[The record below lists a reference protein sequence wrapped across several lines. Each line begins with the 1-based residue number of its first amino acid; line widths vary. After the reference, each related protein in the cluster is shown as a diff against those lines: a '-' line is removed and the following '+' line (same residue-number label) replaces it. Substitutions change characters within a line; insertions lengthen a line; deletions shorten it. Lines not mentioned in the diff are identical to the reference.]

1 VSLPHLLVVD
11 DSEAIVAYETA
22 ALSSDYLVTSATNG
36 REALD
41 KLYEARPAAVL
52 LDLSMPEMTGDELLE
67 RMQGD
72 PVLRSIP
79 VIVVSSEKAR
89 GEASLLAGA
98 RAFLHKPIRAPEL
111 RAVVSRVLEEEHRRS
126 LHGQLGVLF
135 LGVGSMEFAIRLD
148 SVREVVSQPLTQNAP
163 WGPEYLSEV
172 VDYRGAPVLV
182 LDLAIRLGIEHSEP
196 VQERKLIV
204 VRVGH
209 GLLALSVDRV
219 REPEVFLASDVV
231 ARAQIGEAAPPSLAD
246 VLVATVPTARGPVPV
261 VDPQAF
267 FSPDLLARAAEAL
280 NTLASRTHLEQDRE
294 GQSR

>member
-1 VSLPHLLVVD
+1 MSLPHLLVVD

-22 ALSSDYLVTSATNG
+22 ALSSHYLITAATNG

-72 PVLRSIP
+72 PVLRTIP

-98 RAFLHKPIRAPEL
+98 RAFLQKPIRAPEL
-111 RAVVSRVLEEEHRRS
+111 RAVVSRVLEEERHRS
-126 LHGQLGVLF
+126 LHGQLAVLF
-135 LGVGSMEFAIRLD
+135 LGLGSLEIAIRLD
-148 SVREVVSQPLTQNAP
+148 SVREVAWQPLTQSVP

-172 VDYRGAPVLV
+172 VDYRGTPVLV
-182 LDLAIRLGIEHSEP
+182 LDLAVLLEVEHSERLH
-196 VQERKLIV
+196 ERKLVV
-204 VRVGH
+204 VRVDQ

-219 REPEVFLASDVV
+219 REPEVFLAHDVV
-231 ARAQIGEAAPPSLAD
+231 PRAQIDGAEPPPFAD
-246 VLVATVPTARGPVPV
+246 VLVATVRTAHGPVPV

-267 FSPDLLARAAEAL
+267 LSPGLLDWAAESLKPLPSRARL
-280 NTLASRTHLEQDRE
+280 DRDPGGASR
-294 GQSR
+294 